1 MRSELKIDDRT
12 LAYTD
17 FGGTGR
23 PLLALHGG
31 MSEGA
36 AFTGLAAALGE
47 EWRVIAPDQRG
58 HGDSDRAPD
67 YRREGYVAD
76 AVALLDH
83 LGLQEPVT
91 VLGYSL
97 GGLNALHLAAAHP
110 DRVCALVNTD
120 ATVQIH
126 PAESDWFAFL
136 RGLVYTAPTREELLE
151 AAGPLGAQIVGQAL
165 RPLAGGSPGTESGGG
180 TGWRLPF
187 HPQDQLDSIEAC
199 RGDHWDAWL
208 ASTCPALLIHGTRSA
223 ALPQEV
229 ATAMVTRRPNTSYT
243 PLEGDHFVPF
253 QDPEGFYDAV
263 RKFLAGLEG
272 VSADRVTDRAR
283 PER

>member
-1 MRSELKIDDRT
+1 MRNELKIDGRT

-36 AFTGLAAALGE
+36 AFTGMAAALGE

-83 LGLQEPVT
+83 LGLREPVT

-97 GGLNALHLAAAHP
+97 GGLNAVHLAAAHP
-110 DRVCALVNTD
+110 DRVGALIDVD

-126 PAESDWFAFL
+126 PDGSSDWFGFL
-136 RGLVYTAPTREELLE
+136 RGLLYTAPTREELLE
-151 AAGPLGAQIVGQAL
+151 AAGPIGAQIVGQAL
-165 RPLAGGSPGTESGGG
+165 RPLPDGS
-180 TGWRLPF
+180 GWRLPF
-187 HPQDQLDSIEAC
+187 HPQDQLDSIEGC

-208 ASTCPALLIHGTRSA
+208 GSDCPALLVHGTRSA

-229 ATAMVTRRPNTSYT
+229 ATAMVTRRPRTSYA

-253 QDPEGFYDAV
+253 QDPEGFYEAV
-263 RKFLAGLEG
+263 RKFLAGL
-272 VSADRVTDRAR
+272 
-283 PER
+283 

>member
-1 MRSELKIDDRT
+1 MRHELKIDDRT
-12 LAYTD
+12 LSYLD
-17 FGGTGR
+17 FGGPGR

-36 AFTGLAAALGE
+36 AFTGLAAVLGD

-67 YRREGYVAD
+67 HSREGYVAD

-83 LGLQEPVT
+83 LGIQTPVA

-97 GGLNALHLAAAHP
+97 GGLNAVHLAAAHP
-110 DRVCALVNTD
+110 HRVGALIDVD
-120 ATVQIH
+120 ATVTVH
-126 PAESDWFAFL
+126 PARSDWFGFL
-136 RGLVYTAPTREELLE
+136 RGMRYTAPTTEELLA
-151 AAGPLGAQIVGQAL
+151 AAGPVGAQFVAQAL
-165 RPLAGGSPGTESGGG
+165 RPLPGGS
-180 TGWRLPF
+180 GWRLPF

-208 ASTCPALLIHGTRSA
+208 ASDCPALLVHGTRSE

-229 ATAMVTRRPNTSYT
+229 ADEMVSRRPGTSYA
-243 PLEGDHFVPF
+243 PLDGDHFVPF
-253 QDPEGFYDAV
+253 QDPQGFHEAV
-263 RKFLAGLEG
+263 RKFLAGL
-272 VSADRVTDRAR
+272 
-283 PER
+283 